1 MSDIVCIGAHPDD
14 VEIGMGATIAK
25 LVAQGLSVTIV
36 DLTDGEPTPFGTREL
51 RLVESL
57 QAAAVLGAARIT
69 MDLPNREL
77 FDTVEA
83 RYQLAEILR
92 ELRPQRIFVPYP
104 EDAHPD
110 HVAASDICLAARFW
124 AKFTK
129 TTMRGE
135 PFYPPSVYRY
145 RAVHLKLIEQP
156 SFIHDVTGFLAV
168 KMEALASYKSQFE
181 SNPLSRSLL
190 AQMESGARMWGSLIG
205 VEAGEPFYAIESVGL
220 RDIAS
225 VI

>member
-1 MSDIVCIGAHPDD
+1 MCIGAHPDD

-25 LVAQGLSVTIV
+25 MVAQGISVTIV
-36 DLTDGEPTPFGTREL
+36 DLTDGEPTPFGSREL
-51 RLVESL
+51 RLAESRE
-57 QAAAVLGAARIT
+57 AAALLGASRVT
-69 MDLPNREL
+69 LDLPNREL
-77 FDTVEA
+77 YDTTEA
-83 RYQLAEILR
+83 RHQLAEVLR

-110 HVAASDICLAARFW
+110 HIAASDICLAARFW

-145 RAVHLKLIEQP
+145 RAVHLRLVQQP
-156 SFIHDVTGFLAV
+156 SFIHDVTGFLDI
-168 KMEALASYKSQFE
+168 KMTALRSYKSQFE
-181 SNPLSRSLL
+181 SNPSNRSVLDHI
-190 AQMESGARMWGSLIG
+190 ESGARMWGSFIG
-205 VEAGEPFYAIESVGL
+205 VEAGEPFYGIESVGL